1 MRRLIVLCVFLLTAR
16 LACAQ
21 YFQFSQ
27 YNFTSQR
34 ISPTAPAISDYA
46 RLSFIYRNQSAAGDV
61 KLNSNMLSASYPL
74 VNKKTGRRWSGVGIT
89 LMDDR
94 SGGIFAV
101 NEGSLS
107 YAVNVFL
114 TQSQTITLGF
124 KGLYQ
129 QRQLDYSGLFTEAQF
144 VPDRGFDHFAPN
156 GENFGTLKNNYFTFS
171 SGLSW
176 QQEDKDGVR
185 TGYWS
190 VSLFDF
196 NKPQDA
202 FLGMEN
208 KLNSTIVTAGGF
220 RIYKNSNMSVF
231 PEFLYTRSAANNVL
245 NVGLVTR
252 CDVKG
257 TRNQPTYWVDV
268 ITKYVINRSAILGL
282 QFHNEVFS
290 LGFSYDALVN
300 KNNVAN
306 FSAFEIGLEL
316 RKLVVKKQKPAKKT
330 TTVAKTPAQKPPVKT
345 PVKKTPVPAKTKTDS
360 LTNTAKIPAKK
371 SLTETL
377 QHKHDSLMT
386 TVKAGEVKHEPFVL
400 EKVTLHFNFQFNS
413 TELDEASTQYLDD
426 LGEALSQDEHL
437 RIKLTGHTDNVG
449 SAKFN
454 QRLSHHRA
462 NAIKEYLVSK
472 GIDAGRIDAE
482 GKGMAE
488 PLNENKTEEDRA
500 KNRRVELTI
509 IYDE

>member
-1 MRRLIVLCVFLLTAR
+1 MRRLIVLFFFTLTAH
-16 LACAQ
+16 LVCAQ

-34 ISPTAPAISDYA
+34 ISPTAPATSDYA
-46 RLSFIYRNQSAAGDV
+46 KLAFIYRNQSAAGNV
-61 KLNSNMLSASYPL
+61 KLNSNMLSASYPF
-74 VNKKTGRRWSGVGIT
+74 VSKKTGRRWSGLGVT

-101 NEGSLS
+101 NEGAVS

-129 QRQLDYSGLFTEAQF
+129 QRRLDYSGLFTEAQF
-144 VPDRGFDHFAPN
+144 IPDRGFDQFAPN
-156 GENFGTLKNNYFTFS
+156 GENFGTLRNNYFTFS

-176 QQEDKDGVR
+176 QQEDKDGIR

-190 VSLFDF
+190 LSLFDF
-196 NKPQDA
+196 NKPQDE
-202 FLGMEN
+202 FLETEN
-208 KLNSTIVTAGGF
+208 NLNSTWVAAGGF

-231 PEFLYTRSAANNVL
+231 PEFLYTRSSANNVL

-252 CDVKG
+252 CDVKDK
-257 TRNQPTYWVDV
+257 RREPIYWIDV
-268 ITKYVINRSAILGL
+268 ITKYVVNRSAILGL

-300 KNNVAN
+300 KSNVAN
-306 FSAFEIGLEL
+306 FSAFEVGLEL
-316 RKLVVKKQKPAKKT
+316 RKLVVKKPKPAKKA
-330 TTVAKTPAQKPPVKT
+330 TTVSKTPAQKPPAKT
-345 PVKKTPVPAKTKTDS
+345 PVKKKAETVTAKTDS
-360 LTNTAKIPAKK
+360 VNQTKKTPAKK
-371 SLTETL
+371 TLTETL
-377 QHKHDSLMT
+377 QYKHDSLMT

-413 TELDEASTQYLDD
+413 TELDDASTEYLDD
-426 LGEALSQDEHL
+426 VVEALKGDEHL

-462 NAIKEYLVSK
+462 SAIKEYLVSK
-472 GIDAGRIDAE
+472 GIDSGRVDAE

-488 PLNENKTEEDRA
+488 PLNENKTEEDRS

-509 IYDE
+509 LYQE